1 MRLGE
6 HSLGVTSETL
16 LTKEF
21 NVDYILKHPSYNS
34 PRSSS
39 NDIALVRGEEMETF
53 FSSASKSCIRIA
65 SEGL

>member
-53 FSSASKSCIRIA
+53 FSDHHHDIVP
-65 SEGL
+65 

>member
-39 NDIALVRGEEMETF
+39 NDIALVRGEEMAGIVRGSLDVEP
-53 FSSASKSCIRIA
+53 
-65 SEGL
+65 LN

>member
-1 MRLGE
+1 M
-6 HSLGVTSETL
+6 TSETL

-53 FSSASKSCIRIA
+53 FSDHHLDIVP
-65 SEGL
+65 